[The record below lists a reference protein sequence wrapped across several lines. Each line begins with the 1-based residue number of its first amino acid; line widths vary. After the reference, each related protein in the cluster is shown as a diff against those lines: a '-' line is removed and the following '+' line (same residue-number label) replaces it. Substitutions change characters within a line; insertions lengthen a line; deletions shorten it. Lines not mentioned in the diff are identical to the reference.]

1 MISHTHNEIL
11 KQNNFTGS
19 EFEGGIKTFK
29 SFFLETIFMTKLRD
43 TRGSNLGSFSSTD
56 LKFGSFIAK

>member
-1 MISHTHNEIL
+1 MVISHTHNEIL
-11 KQNNFTGS
+11 KEKNFTGS
-19 EFEGGIKTFK
+19 EFEGTPKLFK
-29 SFFLETIFMTKLRD
+29 AFFSRLFLWQNYD